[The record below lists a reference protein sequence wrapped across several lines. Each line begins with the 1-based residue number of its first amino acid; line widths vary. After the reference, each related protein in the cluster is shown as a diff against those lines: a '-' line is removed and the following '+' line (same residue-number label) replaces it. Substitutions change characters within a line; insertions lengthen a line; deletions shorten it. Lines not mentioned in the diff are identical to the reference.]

1 MLFSELILKSP
12 YYVCLLL
19 IFLLSVKI
27 TGAPAQQLHVH
38 KVDGGGGVANGST
51 PLVVLDCQ
59 YSVPEGQAAGLVVK
73 WYKNSNPRPVYQW
86 IAGSSPQALGPL
98 AGRLDLRYTISPE
111 PLRGHSAL
119 AFVSPTTELSGNYT
133 CVVSTYLAEAS
144 ASGTLLIYA
153 PAHEF
158 HFNLSRPSYRR
169 VSTACVAQGLFPEP
183 ELRLHRTDVATGR
196 NVPINSKIR
205 KVFDPATS
213 RYTVSAESSMH
224 SLELEGKTE
233 FVCRIS
239 IPGTQYSVEE
249 TKIYYTGGARSAAA
263 GRPCGAAAAW
273 LALLACGSRL
283 L

>member
-1 MLFSELILKSP
+1 
-12 YYVCLLL
+12 
-19 IFLLSVKI
+19 VKI

-144 ASGTLLIYA
+144 ASGTLLVYA
-153 PAHEF
+153 PAKEF
-158 HFNLSRPSYRR
+158 HFELSRPSYRR
-169 VSTACVAQGLFPEP
+169 VSTVCGAQGLFPEP
-183 ELRLHRTDVATGR
+183 EVRLHRTDVATGR
-196 NVPINSKIR
+196 KIPMNNKIR

-213 RYTVSAESSMH
+213 SYSVSVESSMH
-224 SLELEGKTE
+224 SFELGQETE
-233 FVCRIS
+233 FVCKIS
-239 IPGTQYSVEE
+239 IPGTPYSVEE
-249 TKIYYTGGARSAAA
+249 TEVYFAGGARSAAA
-263 GRPCGAAAAW
+263 GRAATGGAAASGGRPCGAAAAW
-273 LALLACGSRL
+273 LALLACGCRL